1 MKYVARPM
9 PPMDPTI
16 DVSNNHYWTYHN
28 LPVLLACKKPVT
40 ASQDEDLFIAV
51 HQVCELSFHQMI
63 IDMARVLE
71 IMRANIDVGA
81 GVIGDLDEASYFLKR
96 VVQFWRTVNATM
108 PILSGMRGFTEFRTA
123 LGPTSG
129 FQSWQFRRIEIM
141 SGVTQR
147 YWQGGT
153 ADAEG
158 KVHVAE
164 SEFDRHYGDEV
175 KAWIAEHRHHS
186 LRHYAEAML
195 AIAKTSGAPDL
206 ASWLDDHASAGPLT
220 RLLGAYDRAQL
231 AFHRAHLQL
240 AVVQLTKV
248 GVEVGTGGTSYK
260 DYLAK
265 YEAMLAPLFPML
277 KMRADADEPALS
289 SAG

>member
-1 MKYVARPM
+1 MNYIAIPM
-9 PPMDPTI
+9 PPMDPAI
-16 DVSNNHYWTYHN
+16 DVTNNHYWTYHN

-63 IDMARVLE
+63 LDMERVLG
-71 IMRANIDVGA
+71 IMRAGIDARAGA
-81 GVIGDLDEASYFLKR
+81 IGDLSEASYFLKR

-108 PILSGMRGFTEFRTA
+108 PILAGMRGFAEFRTA

-153 ADAEG
+153 ADATG

-175 KAWIAEHRHHS
+175 KAWITEHRTHS
-186 LRHYAEAML
+186 LRHYAEQLL
-195 AIAKTSGAPDL
+195 AVAKASGAAD
-206 ASWLDDHASAGPLT
+206 AAQWLDDHPGAGPLT

-240 AVVQLTKV
+240 AVVQLTRV
-248 GVEVGTGGTSYK
+248 GVETGTGGTSYK

-265 YEAMLAPLFPML
+265 YEALLAPLFPML
-277 KMRADADEPALS
+277 KMRAEAEREAEE
-289 SAG
+289 